1 MIPALDPAQLQGP
14 AQKIAAPTAPPKLQE
29 MAAKGIAPGVKPA
42 DMVALLVILSGN
54 DRPPVVKETAEKT
67 LAALPEPL
75 LNGALAVGDL
85 HPAVIEALARAY
97 PERIDVLEKLIGMP
111 QIHGETVEEL
121 AKTGSETVTELIA
134 TNEDRLLK
142 NQRIIELLYM
152 NKRTRMS
159 TADRLIDLAVRNG
172 LTLTG
177 IPAFKEAA
185 AAIQDELIP
194 MASDE
199 PTPDDLLFGE
209 IQELADRLAAESAAD
224 EDTHRVN
231 ETGEEEVA
239 DKFAPLYVR
248 IANMTM
254 SQKVRRAILGTKEE
268 RMMLVRDRNRVVATA
283 AIRSPLLQENE
294 VVLIS
299 RNRNMSEDVLRVI
312 ATSPEW
318 TKSYGVKKN
327 LIENPKTPTTISTRM
342 ITQLRE
348 ADLRHL
354 AKNKNVPG
362 AVQEAARRHL
372 GRRSS

>member
-42 DMVALLVILSGN
+42 DMVALLVILSAS
-54 DRPPVVKETAEKT
+54 DRPSVKETAEKT
-67 LAALPEPL
+67 LAALPDPL

-97 PERIDVLEKLIGMP
+97 PERLEVLEKLIAMP

-121 AKTGSETVTELIA
+121 AKTGSEAVTELIA

-142 NQRIIELLYM
+142 NQRIIELLYL
-152 NKRTRMS
+152 NRRTRMS

-199 PTPDDLLFGE
+199 PTPDDLLFQE
-209 IQELADRLAAESAAD
+209 TQELAERLAAETAAD
-224 EDTHRVN
+224 EDTHRLN
-231 ETGEEEVA
+231 DTGEEEVA

-268 RMMLVRDRNRVVATA
+268 RMLLVRDRNRVVATA

-327 LIENPKTPTTISTRM
+327 LIENPKTPTSISTRM

>member
-42 DMVALLVILSGN
+42 DMVALLVILSASE
-54 DRPPVVKETAEKT
+54 RPAVKETAEKT
-67 LAALPEPL
+67 LAALPDPL

-97 PERIDVLEKLIGMP
+97 PERLEVLEKLIAMP

-121 AKTGSETVTELIA
+121 AKTGSEAVTELIA

-142 NQRIIELLYM
+142 NQRIIELLYL
-152 NKRTRMS
+152 NRRTRMS

-199 PTPDDLLFGE
+199 PTPDDLLF
-209 IQELADRLAAESAAD
+209 QETQDLAERLAAETAAD
-224 EDTHRVN
+224 EDTHRLN
-231 ETGEEEVA
+231 DTGEEEVA

-268 RMMLVRDRNRVVATA
+268 RMLLVRDRNRVVATA

-327 LIENPKTPTTISTRM
+327 LIENPKTPTSISTRM

>member
-1 MIPALDPAQLQGP
+1 MIPPLDPAELQGP
-14 AQKIAAPTAPPKLQE
+14 AQKIAAPTAPAKLQE

-54 DRPPVVKETAEKT
+54 DRPPAVKETAEKT
-67 LAALPEPL
+67 LGALPDPL
-75 LNGALAVGDL
+75 LNGALNAGDL
-85 HPAVIEALARAY
+85 HPAVIDLLARRYA
-97 PERIDVLEKLIGMP
+97 ERIDVLEKLLAMP
-111 QIHGETVEEL
+111 KVHPETVEEL
-121 AKTGSETVTELIA
+121 AKVGTEPVTELIA
-134 TNEDRLLK
+134 TNEDRLLH
-142 NQRIIELLYM
+142 NPRIIELLYM

-185 AAIQDELIP
+185 AAIADELIP

-199 PTPDDLLFGE
+199 PTPDDLLF
-209 IQELADRLAAESAAD
+209 QETQALAEQLAAESAAD
-224 EDTHRVN
+224 EDTHHED
-231 ETGEEEVA
+231 ETGQEVVD
-239 DKFAPLYVR
+239 DKFAPLHVR

-268 RMMLVRDRNRVVATA
+268 RMLLVRDRNRVVATA

-312 ATSPEW
+312 ATTPEW
-318 TKSYGVKKN
+318 TKSYGVKRN
-327 LIENPKTPTTISTRM
+327 LIENPKTPVMIATRM
-342 ITQLRE
+342 IPHLRE

-362 AVQEAARRHL
+362 AVQDAARRHL

>member
-1 MIPALDPAQLQGP
+1 
-14 AQKIAAPTAPPKLQE
+14 
-29 MAAKGIAPGVKPA
+29 
-42 DMVALLVILSGN
+42 
-54 DRPPVVKETAEKT
+54 
-67 LAALPEPL
+67 
-75 LNGALAVGDL
+75 
-85 HPAVIEALARAY
+85 VIEALAQAY
-97 PERIDVLEKLIGMP
+97 PERIEVLEKLIGMP
-111 QIHGETVEEL
+111 QIHGETVEAL

-142 NQRIIELLYM
+142 NPRIIELLYL

-199 PTPDDLLFGE
+199 PTPDDLLFE
-209 IQELADRLAAESAAD
+209 ETQALAERLAAETAAD
-224 EDTHRVN
+224 EDTHHVT

-283 AIRSPLLQENE
+283 AIRSPLLQEAE

-318 TKSYGVKKN
+318 TRSYGVKKN
-327 LIENPKTPTTISTRM
+327 LIENPKTPTSISTRM

>member
-1 MIPALDPAQLQGP
+1 MIPALEPAQLQGP

-97 PERIDVLEKLIGMP
+97 PERLDVLEKLISMP

-121 AKTGSETVTELIA
+121 ARTGSETVTELIA

-199 PTPDDLLFGE
+199 PTPDDLLFQE
-209 IQELADRLAAESAAD
+209 TLELAERLAAVSAAD
-224 EDTHRVN
+224 EDTHHLT
-231 ETGEEEVA
+231 ETGEEEVD

-372 GRRSS
+372 GRRNS

>member
-1 MIPALDPAQLQGP
+1 MIPPLDPASLQGP

-42 DMVALLVILSGN
+42 DMVALLVILSGS
-54 DRPPVVKETAEKT
+54 DRPPVKETAEKT

-75 LNGALAVGDL
+75 LNGALAVADL
-85 HPAVIEALARAY
+85 HPAVIDALARAY
-97 PERIDVLEKLIGMP
+97 PERIDVLEKLFGMA
-111 QIHGETVEEL
+111 QIHPETVEDL
-121 AKTGSETVTELIA
+121 AKAGSEAVTELIA
-134 TNEDRLLK
+134 TNEDRLLHHPH
-142 NQRIIELLYM
+142 IIELLYM

-185 AAIQDELIP
+185 IAIQDELIP

-199 PTPDDLLFGE
+199 PTPDDLLFQE
-209 IQELADRLAAESAAD
+209 TQELAEQLAAESAAD
-224 EDTHRVN
+224 EDTHL
-231 ETGEEEVA
+231 ETDTGEEVVA
-239 DKFAPLYVR
+239 DKFAPLHVR

-268 RMMLVRDRNRVVATA
+268 RMLLVRDRNRVVATA
-283 AIRSPLLQENE
+283 AIRSPLIQENE

-312 ATSPEW
+312 ATTPEW
-318 TKSYGVKKN
+318 TKSYSVKRN